1 MNPQAIPVNT
11 PSRVATRFTETENV
25 SRFKFRFQGISQ

>member
-11 PSRVATRFTETENV
+11 PSRVATRFAETENV
-25 SRFKFRFQGISQ
+25 SRADFFNMEVVS